1 MKRTPDL
8 DRVASAQLQRPQG
21 VVLKGQ
27 FIDVL
32 RSPKGK
38 IKGVCLQTET
48 ATYSIKLPKYLR
60 PVLVRELTP
69 GDFVQVWAYC
79 EAEQWR
85 GINILPLSE
94 PERIDLQ
101 ENWQARQFV
110 PTSSP
115 NVDTAAVSEASA
127 IAPTEPSASAPKPL
141 CVQVCRKGKCFKQG
155 GRQIMQSLETA
166 IADDPNLQHVS
177 VEGVGCLKA
186 CKKGP
191 NIKLSHSKKVISG
204 VTPDNA
210 LTIVTK
216 YA

>member
-8 DRVASAQLQRPQG
+8 DRIASAQLQRPPG

-32 RSPKGK
+32 RSQKGK
-38 IKGVCLQTET
+38 IKGVHLQTET
-48 ATYSIKLPKYLR
+48 ETYAIKLPKYLR
-60 PVLVRELTP
+60 PVLVRELTL

-79 EAEQWR
+79 EEDQWR

-94 PERIDLQ
+94 PEQVAIREL
-101 ENWQARQFV
+101 WQAR
-110 PTSSP
+110 SISP
-115 NVDTAAVSEASA
+115 EAVALSDASLTPPATVTAEPAAAS
-127 IAPTEPSASAPKPL
+127 PRPV

-155 GRQIMQSLETA
+155 GRKIMQSLETA
-166 IADDPNLQHVS
+166 IAADPNLQHVS

-191 NIKLSHSKKVISG
+191 NLKFSHSKKVING

-210 LTIVTK
+210 IALVNK
-216 YA
+216 YAG

>member
-8 DRVASAQLQRPQG
+8 DRIASAQLQRPPG
-21 VVLKGQ
+21 VVLKGK
-27 FIDVL
+27 FVDVL

-38 IKGVCLQTET
+38 IKGVQLETVTET
-48 ATYSIKLPKYLR
+48 YAIKLPKYLR

-79 EAEQWR
+79 EENQWR

-94 PERIDLQ
+94 PEQVAIREL
-101 ENWQARQFV
+101 WQARSTPQETAISPDASPTV
-110 PTSSP
+110 TPKPSTSSP
-115 NVDTAAVSEASA
+115 RPV
-127 IAPTEPSASAPKPL
+127 

-155 GRQIMQSLETA
+155 GRKIMQSLETE
-166 IADDPNLQHVS
+166 IAADPNLQHVS

-191 NIKLSHSKKVISG
+191 NLKFSHSKKVING

-210 LTIVTK
+210 IALVNK
-216 YA
+216 YAG

>member
-27 FIDVL
+27 FAEIL

-38 IKGVCLQTET
+38 VKGVHLQTET
-48 ATYSIKLPKYLR
+48 ETYAVKLPKYLR

-69 GDFVQVWAYC
+69 GDFVQVWAYL
-79 EAEQWR
+79 EDEQWR

-94 PERIDLQ
+94 PEQIALP
-101 ENWQARQFV
+101 ECWQSRQSAPEEV
-110 PTSSP
+110 
-115 NVDTAAVSEASA
+115 AA
-127 IAPTEPSASAPKPL
+127 APTTTAPASPVAAASAPKPL

-166 IADDPNLQHVS
+166 IAADPKLQHVS

-191 NIKLSHSKKVISG
+191 NLRLSHSKKVVSG

-210 LTIVTK
+210 IAVVNK

>member
-8 DRVASAQLQRPQG
+8 DRIASAQLQRPQG

-27 FIDVL
+27 FTDVL

-48 ATYSIKLPKYLR
+48 ATYAIKLPKYLR

-79 EAEQWR
+79 EAERWR
-85 GINILPLSE
+85 GINILPLAE
-94 PERIDLQ
+94 PEQSAL
-101 ENWQARQFV
+101 QARWQTRDTV
-110 PTSSP
+110 SRPAPNQVETATAPESP
-115 NVDTAAVSEASA
+115 ALH
-127 IAPTEPSASAPKPL
+127 PKPL
-141 CVQVCRKGKCFKQG
+141 CVQVCRKGTCFKRG
-155 GRQIMQSLETA
+155 GRQIMESLETVTA
-166 IADDPNLQHVS
+166 ADPSLQHVS

-191 NIKLSHSKKVISG
+191 NLKLSNAKKVISG
-204 VTPDNA
+204 VTPENA
-210 LTIVTK
+210 IALVAK
-216 YA
+216 HA